1 MRLRAV
7 ISPCAAGGCG
17 VPRPMNDL
25 PPTSARSRPI
35 GLPHPSES
43 PSGHGCVKRRAA
55 GRRSRVPLFAKSV
68 QWALI
73 TPMEGRLYVTAEDD
87 ELHRSAGGALLL
99 CGKVLV
105 RSASEHDLST
115 RGRCVDCER
124 AARALKSD

>member
-1 MRLRAV
+1 
-7 ISPCAAGGCG
+7 
-17 VPRPMNDL
+17 MNDL

-43 PSGHGCVKRRAA
+43 TSDTAASSGAA

-105 RSASEHDLST
+105 GSASEHDLST